1 MAYSKQNFQ
10 NGQIL
15 NAANL
20 EKMENGIIAG
30 QGAENLLDNSNFRDP
45 VNSQGKNTYSDASN
59 EYTIDRWKTQSGT
72 NISIENG
79 YINIIGQGELYQIIQ
94 NPKDGIYTFAARIRI
109 NSVGQFT
116 PIMGVNNG
124 GNTGRQINLDAD
136 IGEWKTYILQ
146 YDLSSM
152 TAETI
157 KFLLSPR
164 GGDTTAS
171 ISVEWAAMYKGA
183 YATNTLPAYVPKGK
197 HVEMLNC
204 GVSLQPHN
212 LLDNSDFRN
221 PVNSRGIT
229 STEASGYHID
239 RWKKENESG
248 KVTVGNGYL
257 SMTGTGAYWFLTQYI
272 EPKKIKSGAVYT
284 IALADTSG
292 SVSVCSTVM
301 STNMAKFTARHTFTS
316 GAVVITN
323 VEYASDKYSI
333 YFTSNSSKET
343 RFAWAVLYEGS
354 YTVDTIPPYVPK
366 GKHVEML
373 NCGVPLAPYNLLD
386 NSDFTNP
393 VNQRGQTSYTGA
405 GDTIDRWKAGVSDC
419 SMYVNAGKS
428 IAFNTKTEGVNA
440 YWRQYLPHSLSQ
452 LGGKTF
458 TLAIKDAWGK
468 THCASGVYPTSAP
481 SDTKSVIWINMY
493 ENVSIVLYCATDGT
507 AFVQLTTKKSVPISW
522 VALYEGSYTAGTLP
536 PYIPKGKHIE
546 MLNCGVPL
554 ALHNLLD
561 NSDFRNPVNQLGR
574 SGTYEGVSNYTTIVI
589 DRWKTWSTGCTY
601 TLSSAGLQIANLN
614 ASSPAGPWE
623 VLPNP
628 ERMKGKTYTL
638 AVGYNGGNVAC
649 GNVAV
654 PTGTLTEDK
663 YLSAVSTSGTRPGLR
678 FVIASTYS
686 SIDFQILISA
696 GQTVTIEWAALYEG
710 SYDASTLPFYVLKG
724 KHVEMLNCGVSLAPH
739 NILDNSN
746 FANPITQAGMNGMHG
761 STKYVCD
768 RWISW
773 DANATFGSGYITPG
787 SPIDQHLSKTV
798 IDINKTYTAA
808 ICLSDGTIKTDYG
821 TFSNGFGSYA
831 LGIYCMKQTD
841 SSGYVT
847 VRLNTGNNIR
857 WAALYEGS
865 YTAETLPAYQPKG
878 YAAELAECQRYYWQY
893 QQNNNMAVGNGYM
906 NTTDTANITFEFPT
920 KMRVAPT
927 ISIEDISTLR
937 VMCVDG
943 LKGVTAYSV
952 VKSTYNQIMVGFTLN
967 SASTAFT
974 PCTLRSNS
982 GVKIEFSADL

>member
-45 VNSQGKNTYSDASN
+45 VNSRGKNTYSDAGN
-59 EYTIDRWKTQSGT
+59 EYTIDRWKTQGGT

-79 YINIIGQGELYQIIQ
+79 YINIIGQWELYQIIQ

-116 PIMGVNNG
+116 PIMEVNNG
-124 GNTGRQINLDAD
+124 SNTGRQINLDAD

-164 GGDTTAS
+164 GGNTTAS

-183 YATNTLPAYVPKGK
+183 YTANTLPTYVPKGK

-292 SVSVCSTVM
+292 SISICSTVM
-301 STNMAKFTARHTFTS
+301 STNMTKFTARHTFTS

-343 RFAWAVLYEGS
+343 RFTWAVLYEGF
-354 YTVDTIPPYVPK
+354 YTVDTLPAYMPK

-373 NCGVPLAPYNLLD
+373 NCGVPLTPHNLLD

-393 VNQRGQTSYTGA
+393 VNQRGATSYTGA
-405 GDTIDRWKAGVSDC
+405 GYTIDRWKAGVSDC
-419 SMYVNAGKS
+419 SMYVNAGQS
-428 IAFNTKTEGVNA
+428 VAFNTKTEGVNA

-458 TLAIKDAWGK
+458 TLAIKDTWGK

-493 ENVSIVLYCATDGT
+493 ENVSIVLYCTTDGT
-507 AFVQLTTKKSVPISW
+507 AFVQLTTKKSVPIVW
-522 VALYEGSYTAGTLP
+522 VALYEGSYTTDTLP
-536 PYIPKGKHIE
+536 SYVPKGKHVE
-546 MLNCGVPL
+546 MLNCNVPL
-554 ALHNLLD
+554 APRNLLD
-561 NSDFRNPVNQLGR
+561 NSDFRNPVNQRGAT
-574 SGTYEGVSNYTTIVI
+574 SWTAHGVYCI
-589 DRWKTWSTGCTY
+589 DRWKTESANNAANISYTAGSGITLTPSSTNYAGIIQQFENYSSMTGKVY
-601 TLSSAGLQIANLN
+601 TIAICVNNVWYSGTFTMGATPSGGVVLSNGIRIYSASGYNVLIRN
-614 ASSPAGPWE
+614 PAGQ
-623 VLPNP
+623 
-628 ERMKGKTYTL
+628 
-638 AVGYNGGNVAC
+638 
-649 GNVAV
+649 
-654 PTGTLTEDK
+654 
-663 YLSAVSTSGTRPGLR
+663 SA
-678 FVIASTYS
+678 I
-686 SIDFQILISA
+686 
-696 GQTVTIEWAALYEG
+696 TIQRAALYEG
-710 SYDASTLPFYVLKG
+710 SYDAS
-724 KHVEMLNCGVSLAPH
+724 
-739 NILDNSN
+739 
-746 FANPITQAGMNGMHG
+746 
-761 STKYVCD
+761 
-768 RWISW
+768 
-773 DANATFGSGYITPG
+773 
-787 SPIDQHLSKTV
+787 
-798 IDINKTYTAA
+798 
-808 ICLSDGTIKTDYG
+808 
-821 TFSNGFGSYA
+821 
-831 LGIYCMKQTD
+831 
-841 SSGYVT
+841 
-847 VRLNTGNNIR
+847 
-857 WAALYEGS
+857 
-865 YTAETLPAYQPKG
+865 TLPAYQPKG
-878 YAAELAECQRYYWQY
+878 YAAELAECMRYYENSWFG
-893 QQNNNMAVGNGYM
+893 VGKTATQEYFANVWSSTQADARIEFKQEKRISPTITFYPIGTESNWKIFNNGYKFIDSVENKGRGGLSGFIARVTKGSSDSTTWTIG
-906 NTTDTANITFEFPT
+906 NTIQAQGHWE
-920 KMRVAPT
+920 A
-927 ISIEDISTLR
+927 
-937 VMCVDG
+937 
-943 LKGVTAYSV
+943 
-952 VKSTYNQIMVGFTLN
+952 
-967 SASTAFT
+967 
-974 PCTLRSNS
+974 
-982 GVKIEFSADL
+982 SADL

>member
-45 VNSQGKNTYSDASN
+45 VNSRGKNTYSDAGN

-157 KFLLSPR
+157 KFLLSSR

-183 YATNTLPAYVPKGK
+183 YTTNTLPAYVPKGK

-212 LLDNSDFRN
+212 LFDNSDFRD

-292 SVSVCSTVM
+292 SISICSTVM

-343 RFAWAVLYEGS
+343 RFAWAVLYEGF
-354 YTVDTIPPYVPK
+354 YTADTLPAYVPK

-373 NCGVPLAPYNLLD
+373 NCNVPLAP
-386 NSDFTNP
+386 
-393 VNQRGQTSYTGA
+393 
-405 GDTIDRWKAGVSDC
+405 
-419 SMYVNAGKS
+419 
-428 IAFNTKTEGVNA
+428 
-440 YWRQYLPHSLSQ
+440 
-452 LGGKTF
+452 
-458 TLAIKDAWGK
+458 
-468 THCASGVYPTSAP
+468 
-481 SDTKSVIWINMY
+481 
-493 ENVSIVLYCATDGT
+493 
-507 AFVQLTTKKSVPISW
+507 
-522 VALYEGSYTAGTLP
+522 
-536 PYIPKGKHIE
+536 
-546 MLNCGVPL
+546 
-554 ALHNLLD
+554 HNLLD

-574 SGTYEGVSNYTTIVI
+574 SGTYEGVSNYTTVVI

-614 ASSPAGPWE
+614 ASSSAGPWE

-686 SIDFQILISA
+686 SIDF
-696 GQTVTIEWAALYEG
+696 
-710 SYDASTLPFYVLKG
+710 
-724 KHVEMLNCGVSLAPH
+724 
-739 NILDNSN
+739 
-746 FANPITQAGMNGMHG
+746 
-761 STKYVCD
+761 
-768 RWISW
+768 
-773 DANATFGSGYITPG
+773 
-787 SPIDQHLSKTV
+787 
-798 IDINKTYTAA
+798 
-808 ICLSDGTIKTDYG
+808 
-821 TFSNGFGSYA
+821 
-831 LGIYCMKQTD
+831 
-841 SSGYVT
+841 
-847 VRLNTGNNIR
+847 
-857 WAALYEGS
+857 
-865 YTAETLPAYQPKG
+865 
-878 YAAELAECQRYYWQY
+878 
-893 QQNNNMAVGNGYM
+893 
-906 NTTDTANITFEFPT
+906 
-920 KMRVAPT
+920 
-927 ISIEDISTLR
+927 
-937 VMCVDG
+937 
-943 LKGVTAYSV
+943 
-952 VKSTYNQIMVGFTLN
+952 
-967 SASTAFT
+967 
-974 PCTLRSNS
+974 
-982 GVKIEFSADL
+982 